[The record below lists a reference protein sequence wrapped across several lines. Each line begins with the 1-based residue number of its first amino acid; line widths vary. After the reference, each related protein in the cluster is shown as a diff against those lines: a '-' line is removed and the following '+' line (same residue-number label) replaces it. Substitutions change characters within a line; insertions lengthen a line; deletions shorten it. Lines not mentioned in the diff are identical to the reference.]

1 MASTLSHELNQPLA
15 AITSYATAC
24 ENFVDARP
32 PRSEPVRQALRG
44 IRTQAERAGQ
54 VIRSVQSFLRRRAVD
69 RSGLDLAALI
79 RGLEPLL
86 RLQAARTGARVVVE
100 VPPGTAVLADRIMLE
115 QVLLNLTRNGFEA
128 MAEVPMADRVLQ
140 VVARPL
146 GHDERGER
154 VEVAVVD
161 RGRGVPAEVDASW
174 PAGPAC
180 LLLDVRMHELS
191 GIETFERL
199 RARKPAMP
207 APVIFL
213 TGHGDISMA
222 VDAVK
227 NGAFDFFEKPFND
240 NRLADRVAQA
250 LAESQSRLM
259 QADSSGRI
267 RTRLERLTS
276 RERDV
281 MALILEGKLNKIIA
295 DELGISMRT
304 VEVHRSNVFSK
315 MGVRSAVE
323 LARLLENIKD

>member
-24 ENFVDARP
+24 EYFVDARP

-86 RLQAARTGARVVVE
+86 RLQAGRTGARVVVD

-161 RGRGVPAEVDASW
+161 RGRGVPAEVAPQLFAAFFTTKSE
-174 PAGPAC
+174 GMG
-180 LLLDVRMHELS
+180 LGLS
-191 GIETFERL
+191 LCRSVIEQHGGHLQYRP
-199 RARKPAMP
+199 RDGGGS
-207 APVIFL
+207 IF
-213 TGHGDISMA
+213 
-222 VDAVK
+222 
-227 NGAFDFFEKPFND
+227 AFDLPRF
-240 NRLADRVAQA
+240 
-250 LAESQSRLM
+250 AEPDGSRP
-259 QADSSGRI
+259 G
-267 RTRLERLTS
+267 TTPP
-276 RERDV
+276 
-281 MALILEGKLNKIIA
+281 
-295 DELGISMRT
+295 
-304 VEVHRSNVFSK
+304 
-315 MGVRSAVE
+315 GV
-323 LARLLENIKD
+323 DP